1 MKSYTAVISR
11 EWLLRHPE
19 AMAACNRADK
29 GTKPLCKETAREKR
43 DRAKRYLK
51 SLEKPDSEELANYPE
66 RE

>member
-1 MKSYTAVISR
+1 MSR

-19 AMAACNRADK
+19 AMEACNRADK
-29 GTKPLCKETAREKR
+29 GKPLCRETAKEKR
-43 DRAKRYLK
+43 DRVKRYLK